1 MRCKPGYWVGP
12 RLFRSVFDEVCE
24 LFRLRGKIYNA
35 NDYNDL
41 LDEAPDN
48 VAEFFRQQIT

>member
-1 MRCKPGYWVGP
+1 M
-12 RLFRSVFDEVCE
+12 FDEVCE